1 VGVQDD
7 FDDLKGRA
15 PTGRVLKN
23 VDEVVAIIQG
33 GSAEVIRKLQ
43 LRALQTL
50 QSATPV
56 DTGHARSA
64 WTPSV
69 GSPVEERLDRPA
81 NEVDAKS
88 SASGRLSENR
98 AKAEAIA
105 DSYLLP
111 QGTVFISN
119 NVPYVIFLDQG
130 SSSQA
135 PSNFIERALVAAIV
149 SVEKSS

>member
-1 VGVQDD
+1 MGTKDD

-23 VDEVVAIIQG
+23 VGEVIAIIQG

-43 LRALQTL
+43 LRAMQTL

-64 WTPSV
+64 WTPTV
-69 GSPVEERLDRPA
+69 GSPADERLDRPSD
-81 NEVDAKS
+81 EGDAKS
-88 SASGRLSENR
+88 AASGRLAENR
-98 AKAEAIA
+98 ARAEAIA
-105 DSYLLP
+105 GSYLLP

-135 PSNFIERALVAAIV
+135 PSNFIERALFAAIA
-149 SVEKSS
+149 SVEKSK